1 MIFTKPVIPANA
13 GIQLDHD
20 PLYSLDPRLRGDDKK
35 VSDGGETVRKDD
47 EKRFIFS
54 KTRQVHLT

>member
-1 MIFTKPVIPANA
+1 MTFAKSVIPANA

-47 EKRFIFS
+47 EKKIFFF
-54 KTRQVHLT
+54 KG